1 MTLRVFGSDKTHQ
14 LFISIF
20 MLLICGAIALPM
32 LPVWQGAVRLLA
44 GLILIQLL
52 SKFKKPVLI
61 VLVSLSLI
69 ALTGWLNNLLMHP
82 FDHIIHSLIDVYGQ
96 MINKTTDLA
105 LLLYDIICL
114 FALAIILLKYFWQ
127 DNRISAF
134 FIFSLILFWSGALLH
149 PVLVLLSDPVSNE
162 IGQMLT
168 GTSMWASWLYWSFIA
183 IILVRNRTDIEI
195 ILKGAGL
202 GIIIIALIV
211 AVQWITND
219 YSYVID
225 SPDFEQYFYRVRGT
239 YYYHTAVTFVLAMGV
254 AVLLSLFNVKERNAW
269 WILIGIL
276 LLFFLVYVNN
286 TRAMSLALLAGLT
299 IIAVFS
305 LKNKHYLLLFL
316 SVLGCFISLQNITY
330 LKPTRIIHSD
340 HAKEITQQ
348 KKPKVEKIQSLV
360 SANSSRSQLAFQGIS
375 IIPEFF
381 WTGSGVGTLD
391 LPLPGNS
398 FNGIITTYSSHS
410 LYLDVLLMAGIFS
423 FLGFFLVFSI
433 ALWRSLLNGFT
444 DDLRENN
451 ILYIGLSGVLIIFL
465 SGSFFLP
472 QERNETIGM
481 AFLFASLAI
490 IRPEGSIYK
499 NVESWSSFQTV
510 SIVLITAS
518 AFFWSLLTSPSYIFP
533 AIEFAARYA
542 DKPDEQVYVN
552 EPKMKPVLELFLRL
566 SGKSTVHV
574 QVLKDNP
581 DLLPES
587 GAWIIWNPG
596 QDKKY
601 PLLRETLGYQKNLRD
616 GHEPSLVL
624 KNNWWVVRSSQPVDS
639 FIFVG
644 SRDQIA
650 IPLNEIAKVVSKN
663 NIELIETDKNGKPL
677 PYKIKSGNVRL
688 NLLFNTKLPPPD
700 FIKIT
705 KARNKEAKFKDITI
719 DLSEVEFINNEYI
732 IKPNGLLPDSV
743 VFFEAYLRSYPNN
756 AYYAKIMLQPGKNSG
771 QKIADKN
778 YGSGVLLGTKNINSV
793 LFDFSN
799 QDIPPIGIYRMVAMH
814 YRGRK
819 NRQFYSWDVLASYN
833 NFDWF
838 KLETRQ
844 NIRLSQDPEFPS
856 SFVLNNREKYTF
868 YKFRFFPASA
878 KGEESGIMELELY
891 PVP

>member
-1 MTLRVFGSDKTHQ
+1 MTLRVFGSDKTRQ

-96 MINKTTDLA
+96 VINKTTDLA

-114 FALAIILLKYFWQ
+114 FALAIILLRYFWQ

-134 FIFSLILFWSGALLH
+134 FVLSLILFWSGALLH
-149 PVLVLLSDPVSNE
+149 PVSVLLSDPDSNV
-162 IGQMLT
+162 IGQMMT
-168 GTSMWASWLYWSFIA
+168 GTSMWASWLYWSFVA
-183 IILVRNRTDIEI
+183 IILVRNRTDIETI
-195 ILKGAGL
+195 IKGIAS
-202 GIIIIALIV
+202 GIIIVALIV
-211 AVQWITND
+211 TVQWIIND

-225 SPDFEQYFYRVRGT
+225 SPNFEQYFYRVRGT
-239 YYYHTAVTFVLAMGV
+239 YYYHTAVIFVFVMGV
-254 AVLLSLFNVKERNAW
+254 AVLISLFNVKNRNVW
-269 WILIGIL
+269 WVIICIL
-276 LLFFLVYVNN
+276 LLFFLTYVNN
-286 TRAMSLALLAGLT
+286 TRAMSLSLLAGLT
-299 IIAVFS
+299 IVAVLA

-316 SVLGCFISLQNITY
+316 SVLGCFISLQNINY
-330 LKPTRIIHSD
+330 LKPTRNIQSD
-340 HAKEITQQ
+340 HSKEISQQ
-348 KKPKVEKIQSLV
+348 KKTEIEKVQSLV
-360 SANSSRSQLAFQGIS
+360 SANGPRSQLAFQGIA
-375 IIPEFF
+375 IIPEYF
-381 WTGSGVGTLD
+381 WIGSGVGTLN
-391 LPLPGNS
+391 LPLQGDS
-398 FNGIITTYSSHS
+398 FNGIVTTYSSHS
-410 LYLDVLLMAGIFS
+410 LYLDILLMAGIFS
-423 FLGFFLVFSI
+423 FLGFVLVFSI
-433 ALWRSLLNGFT
+433 ALWRALLNGFT
-444 DDLRENN
+444 EDLQKNN
-451 ILYIGLSGVLIIFL
+451 NLYIGISGVLIIFL
-465 SGSFFLP
+465 IGSFFLP

-499 NVESWSSFQTV
+499 NVESWSSLQTI

-518 AFFWSLLTSPSYIFP
+518 AFFWSLVTSPSYLFP

-542 DKPDEQVYVN
+542 GNPDEQVYVN

-566 SGKSTVHV
+566 SGKSTTHV
-574 QVLKDNP
+574 QVLEDNP
-581 DLLPES
+581 DLLPERD
-587 GAWIIWNPG
+587 AWIIWSPG
-596 QDKKY
+596 QDKNY
-601 PLLRETLGYQKNLRD
+601 PLLREVLGYQKNLRD

-624 KNNWWVVRSSQPVDS
+624 KNNWWVVHSSQPVVS
-639 FIFVG
+639 FIYVG
-644 SRDQIA
+644 SREQIA

-663 NIELIETDKNGKPL
+663 NIELLEANKNGQSL
-677 PYKIKSGNVRL
+677 PYKVKSGNIRL
-688 NLLFNTKLPPPD
+688 KLIFNTKLPPPD

-705 KARNKEAKFKDITI
+705 KAGNKEEKFKDITI
-719 DLSEVEFINNEYI
+719 DLSEVESINNEYI
-732 IKPNGLLPDSV
+732 IKPNGLLPGSV
-743 VFFEAYLRSYPNN
+743 VHIEAYLSSYPNN
-756 AYYAKIMLQPGKNSG
+756 AYYAKIMLQPGQKNG
-771 QKIADKN
+771 KKIADKN
-778 YGSGVLLGTKNINSV
+778 FGSGVTLGTKKIDSV

-799 QDIPPIGIYRMVAMH
+799 HSIPPIGLYRMVAMH

-819 NRQFYSWDVLASYN
+819 KRQFYSWDVLASYN
-833 NFDWF
+833 NIDWF